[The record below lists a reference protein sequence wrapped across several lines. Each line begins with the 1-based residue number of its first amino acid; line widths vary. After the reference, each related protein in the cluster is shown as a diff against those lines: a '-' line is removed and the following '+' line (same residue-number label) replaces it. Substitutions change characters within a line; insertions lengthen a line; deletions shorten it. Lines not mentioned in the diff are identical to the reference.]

1 MVHVKKA
8 KSLLFFICLAHGLS
22 VDIPV
27 SGFVDSKTE
36 CGKEGVLS
44 WTSSGNQLF
53 PGKELFGSKFFM
65 TISGIG
71 TR

>member
-1 MVHVKKA
+1 VVHVKKETFV
-8 KSLLFFICLAHGLS
+8 LFFCLAHGIYGLS

-27 SGFVDSKTE
+27 SGFMDSKTE

-53 PGKELFGSKFFM
+53 PGKELFGSKLV
-65 TISGIG
+65 TY
-71 TR
+71 